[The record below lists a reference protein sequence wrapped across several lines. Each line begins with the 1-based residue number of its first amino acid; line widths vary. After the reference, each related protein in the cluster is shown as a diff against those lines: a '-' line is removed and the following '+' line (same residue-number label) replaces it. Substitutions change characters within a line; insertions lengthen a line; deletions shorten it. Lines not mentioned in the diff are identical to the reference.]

1 MPDPIPPRHYV
12 NIGPDGTFRP
22 SGAVQT
28 KPEDVDAILEA
39 VRSHAPG
46 KVAIHFHGGLVKEAK
61 GLELAGRII
70 PTYER
75 GGAYPIT
82 VVWETGLLETVTR
95 NLATFNHTKLFNK
108 LVNYAIRHAAKWLGA
123 SVGTRGP
130 GEPMSMAEIE
140 SARVSDAEM
149 EQMDVRAKGPGGVR
163 TEADVEA
170 VEPDIEAEVQA
181 DLEADDELSDLLETD
196 AADRRVLDPQVLAK
210 IDAEGQRGIVST
222 VTVAKLVARVVARTL
237 KRFTSDRD
245 HGVIPT
251 VVEEVLRE
259 AYLAQVGEWIWT
271 GMKTAA
277 ENMWKPN
284 SGPIEQS
291 SHAGT
296 YLLEGI
302 AKLQQDQRPDLKID
316 LIGHSAGSIAIAHML
331 EAAAERHPEL
341 HVRNLVLL
349 APAASADVF
358 EHGIRSNEGLFDTF
372 RMFTM
377 EDALECK
384 DHLVPGVYPRSL
396 LYLISGILDGE
407 ADSPVVGLRRHT
419 SGQAPYDRA
428 PLIDVSRF
436 LAQPENR
443 LVLSK
448 TRDDAGEGLRTWSA
462 RHGDF
467 DNDEQTLASLT
478 AIVAN

>member
-1 MPDPIPPRHYV
+1 MPEPIPPHHFV
-12 NIGPDGTFRP
+12 NIGPDGTFKP

-28 KPEDVDAILEA
+28 GPEDVDAILEG

-61 GLELAGRII
+61 GLALAGRII
-70 PTYER
+70 PTYEQA
-75 GGAYPIT
+75 GAYPIT
-82 VVWETGLLETVTR
+82 VVWETGLIETVTR
-95 NLATFNHTKLFNK
+95 NLDTVNKTKLFNK

-123 SVGTRGP
+123 SVGAKGP
-130 GEPMSMAEIE
+130 GQPMSMAEIE
-140 SARVSDAEM
+140 AARASDGEM
-149 EQMDVRAKGPGGVR
+149 QQMDVSAKGAGGVQ

-170 VEPDIEAEVQA
+170 IEPEIELEVQA
-181 DLEADDELSDLLETD
+181 DLEADPEIATLLETD
-196 AADRRVLDPQVLAK
+196 GPDRQAIDDGVLEDVDADGQKGVL
-210 IDAEGQRGIVST
+210 ST
-222 VTVAKLVARVVARTL
+222 VTAAKIVVRVVSKTL
-237 KRFTSDRD
+237 KRFTSNRD

-259 AYLAQVGEWIWT
+259 AYLAQVGEWIWS

-277 ENMWKPN
+277 EDMWKPN
-284 SGPIEQS
+284 GGPIDQS

-296 YLLEGI
+296 YLLEGL
-302 AKLQQDQRPDLKID
+302 AKLQAERPDLKID

-331 EAAAERHPEL
+331 GAAADRHPEF
-341 HVRNLVLL
+341 HVRNLILL

-358 EHGIRSNEGLFDTF
+358 ERGIRANEALFDAF

-384 DHLVPGVYPRSL
+384 DHLVRGVYPRSL

-419 SGQAPYDRA
+419 DGRAPYDGA
-428 PLIDVSRF
+428 PFIQVSQF

-448 TRDDAGEGLRTWSA
+448 TRDDAGEGLRTSSA

-467 DNDEQTLASLT
+467 DDDAHTLASLT
-478 AIVAN
+478 AIIAK